1 MFEGNKGNLVLLAP
15 RYPRLLTKIMR
26 ANRLTPASEN
36 GFSRGSVIMRDRE
49 SSGTASTVR
58 WPGPYMSCILAVMWC
73 TSCSPDQELS
83 NVKFEALSVSPIE
96 GQQSYDRIMGEASLR
111 KLFELP
117 AIPGEIIIAPAGV
130 FADTMGYI
138 YVADEWDYRIHRFDA
153 SGNYVTSYGE
163 GQGMGPGENMG
174 ILNFGVLGD
183 SMVYMF
189 EYMTREVSYFDMEG
203 SFLRSEVLDGSMR
216 EHPNQY
222 VFTRKGRMYS
232 KFFLQENAGQE
243 LFESRLGDDV
253 VKFGQIYGGSPYS
266 SLAVAGDLVTFK
278 EHMIYVSQW
287 YPLFVQYSPDGSM
300 KYARTTMDHVSIEE
314 PKMIRTQRGVH
325 IDGPVLVWDFPTVFQ
340 GQLYIHANI
349 AQMIDIYDAETG
361 DYQYSIKLPENGFT
375 HALND
380 RIYQVGDSTVS
391 VWAIEKNSLHHELS
405 TSSE

>member
-1 MFEGNKGNLVLLAP
+1 MLA
-15 RYPRLLTKIMR
+15 IH
-26 ANRLTPASEN
+26 LTPTSEN
-36 GFSRGSVIMRDRE
+36 GFAGGPAIVRDRE
-49 SSGTASTVR
+49 PSETARAVR
-58 WPGPYMSCILAVMWC
+58 WPGPYMSCILAVMLC
-73 TSCSPDQELS
+73 ASCGSDQEVS

-96 GQQSYDRIMGEASLR
+96 GQQSYDRIVGEASLR

-117 AIPGEIIIAPAGV
+117 AIPGEVVIAPAGV

-138 YVADEWDYRIHRFDA
+138 YVADNWDYRFRRFDA

-163 GQGMGPGENMG
+163 GQGEGPGENMG

-189 EYMTREVSYFDMEG
+189 EYMTWEVSYFDLEG
-203 SFLRSEVLDGSMR
+203 SFLRSERLDGSMR

-222 VFTRKGRMYS
+222 VITRKGRIYS
-232 KFFLQENAGQE
+232 MFSLQENTAQE
-243 LFESRLGDDV
+243 LFKSRLGNDV
-253 VKFGQIYGGSPYS
+253 VKFGQIYGGRPFS
-266 SLAVAGDLVTFK
+266 SLMVAGRLLTFE

-287 YPLFVQYSPDGSM
+287 YPLFVQYRPDGSM

-314 PKMIRTQRGVH
+314 PKLIRTQRGGSV
-325 IDGPVLVWDFPTVFQ
+325 DGPPLIRSIPTVFR
-340 GQLYIHANI
+340 GQLYIHAYI

-361 DYQYSIKLPENGFT
+361 DYQHSIKLPENGFT

-391 VWAIEKNSLHHELS
+391 VWAIEKNSSHAELS
-405 TSSE
+405 VSIE